1 MLALK
6 IEDGSRPTSI
16 DHFALQLAT
25 IPSSLP
31 CSKVYDR
38 FAADGDLIAL
48 PVVDSGRP
56 VGLVARWEFEHSL
69 AHGFGRALY
78 ERKPVSVLMD
88 SQPLIIDRSTPVET
102 IQNVIATDR
111 PSALLRGFIVTD
123 ADRYVGVVTALGLLK
138 ASLANTERRNAE
150 LLRAYNAA
158 EASNRAKS
166 AFLASMSH
174 ELRTPLN
181 AIIGFAESLASGLV
195 GPMAP
200 RQEEYLGYIR
210 DSGAH
215 LLRVINEILDLSKVD
230 AERLDLREELIDPG
244 YMLEGAMRMIQ
255 TQAKSGGVALRLTI
269 PEALP
274 RLRADAGRAR
284 QILLNL
290 LSNAVK
296 FTPASGEVHAAVCEQ
311 NGAIR
316 FVIADTGI
324 GIAPEH
330 MAKAFEIFG
339 QIDSSLARRYNGAGL
354 GLPLA
359 KRLAE
364 LHGATLTLESTVG
377 EGTTATVI
385 FPPERAISEDEESI
399 ALASAGGGK

>member
-1 MLALK
+1 M
-6 IEDGSRPTSI
+6 
-16 DHFALQLAT
+16 
-25 IPSSLP
+25 
-31 CSKVYDR
+31 
-38 FAADGDLIAL
+38 
-48 PVVDSGRP
+48 
-56 VGLVARWEFEHSL
+56 VARWEFEHSL

-78 ERKPVSVLMD
+78 ERKSVSVLMD

-102 IQNVIATDR
+102 IQSVIATDR

-138 ASLANTERRNAE
+138 ASLANTEGRNAE

-195 GPMAP
+195 GPLAP
-200 RQEEYLGYIR
+200 RQEEYLSYIR

-230 AERLDLREELIDPG
+230 AERLDLHEELIDPG
-244 YMLEGAMRMIQ
+244 HMLEAALRMIQ
-255 TQAKSGGVALRLTI
+255 TQAKSGGIALRLSV
-269 PEALP
+269 PAALP

-296 FTPASGEVHAAVCEQ
+296 FTPAGGEVHASVCEQ
-311 NGAIR
+311 DGGIR

-324 GIAPEH
+324 GIAAEN

-364 LHGATLTLESTVG
+364 LHGATLNLESTVG
-377 EGTTATVI
+377 EGTTAIVT
-385 FPPERAISEDEESI
+385 FPSERAISEDKESI
-399 ALASAGGGK
+399 SFAATGSE